1 MGTQL
6 SPEKRGTARTQFLAL
21 VYCDQTAGWI
31 RMPLGTEVN
40 LGQVDVVLDRV
51 APPSHPKKKGHSL
64 PGFGPCLLWPNGW
77 MDQVAAWYAGRPAV
91 FAGLSTV
98 RERTDH
104 ATRSVSMGRIYV
116 PTTATRPKEVC
127 LKLLIA
133 L

>member
-51 APPSHPKKKGHSL
+51 APPSHPKKRGTAYQVSVHVCC
-64 PGFGPCLLWPNGW
+64 GQTAGW
-77 MDQVAAWYAGRPAV
+77 
-91 FAGLSTV
+91 
-98 RERTDH
+98 
-104 ATRSVSMGRIYV
+104 I
-116 PTTATRPKEVC
+116 K
-127 LKLLIA
+127 
-133 L
+133 